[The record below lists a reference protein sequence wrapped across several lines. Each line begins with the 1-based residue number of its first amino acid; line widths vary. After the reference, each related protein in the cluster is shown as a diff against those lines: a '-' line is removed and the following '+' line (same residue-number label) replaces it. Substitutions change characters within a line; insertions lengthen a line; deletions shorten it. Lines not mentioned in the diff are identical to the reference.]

1 MKKLLLILVFLVSFT
16 AFGQK
21 VGADVLKMDS
31 ITSTVRD
38 TYDVPY
44 GERWWIWNGT
54 TGQFEYAEGDDTW
67 AALGAGSGD
76 VTSASNITD
85 NSLIR
90 GDGGS
95 KGIQES
101 GILIDDSDIM
111 TFPSGGTA
119 GLDLDGSALDMGG
132 GEIQSAGETDVTL
145 LSVGQYMLVTPT
157 DSEPS
162 GIEGRLYADDS
173 ENRPKYYDGTSWKA
187 FLLAGDAGDLSSA
200 DVDTYSELNTIV
212 ADQTL
217 THNGLIDTSA
227 EIAAIVG
234 DETGSGALVF
244 ATSPTLV
251 TPALGTPASGV
262 MTNVTGIVSAG
273 IVDGTIAEADIAG
286 DAITEGKIAD
296 AAIQEE
302 HLKAVNSPTDEY
314 VLTYESTTGD
324 FEWQAAAAASLPVVD
339 TSELIE
345 GSADATKL
353 LRFENDTHI
362 PTSTT
367 VVVTAPSA
375 DLDLEEVVISD
386 PSAVTGAD
394 AVTNI
399 MSLTQSEYDAIT
411 PDASTVYIITDAK
424 QEFSITIPLTAIG
437 GDVAAGTD
445 LNFWEVHDAITLTR
459 VAGFVLTAGTTS
471 TITIDIHEDGT
482 TVMST
487 DKIEIEAGD
496 KWSEDATDQPVIS
509 DTAINAQSILTFD
522 IDGADSGDTGTDP
535 SVTIWYTVD

>member
-1 MKKLLLILVFLVSFT
+1 MKKLLFLAVLLVGISVYSQKAKADVFIEKHMTSTERDALTVPSGETWHIYNSTT
-16 AFGQK
+16 AQNEKNIAGAGW
-21 VGADVLKMDS
+21 VADGSGADGLGSARDVGPFTVVDADNATMNEAS
-31 ITSTVRD
+31 ITSSHITNEAIVTQDLADAAITTNKLAESAVDESKLKAANSPTD
-38 TYDVPY
+38 TYLLQYDSGGGSFDIKWVDPA
-44 GERWWIWNGT
+44 T
-54 TGQFEYAEGDDTW
+54 V
-67 AALGAGSGD
+67 GAG
-76 VTSASNITD
+76 
-85 NSLIR
+85 
-90 GDGGS
+90 
-95 KGIQES
+95 
-101 GILIDDSDIM
+101 
-111 TFPSGGTA
+111 
-119 GLDLDGSALDMGG
+119 
-132 GEIQSAGETDVTL
+132 
-145 LSVGQYMLVTPT
+145 
-157 DSEPS
+157 
-162 GIEGRLYADDS
+162 
-173 ENRPKYYDGTSWKA
+173 
-187 FLLAGDAGDLSSA
+187 GDLSAA
-200 DVDTYSELNTIV
+200 DIDTYSELNTIV

-262 MTNVTGIVSAG
+262 MTNVTGLPTTGLVA
-273 IVDGTIAEADIAG
+273 
-286 DAITEGKIAD
+286 DAITEAKIAD
-296 AAIQEE
+296 NAVQEE

-314 VLTYESTTGD
+314 FLTYEATTGD
-324 FEWQAAAAASLPVVD
+324 FEWQSSAASLPVGD
-339 TSELIE
+339 GTSIVE
-345 GSADATKL
+345 GSSDATKELRLEVDGLTTATTRVWTVPDEDIDIGL
-353 LRFENDTHI
+353 LVESD
-362 PTSTT
+362 
-367 VVVTAPSA
+367 VTG
-375 DLDLEEVVISD
+375 
-386 PSAVTGAD
+386 VTGAD
-394 AVTNI
+394 KIENT

-411 PDASTVYIITDAK
+411 PDANTLYIITDAK
-424 QEFSITIPLTAIG
+424 QELSVTIPLTAIG
-437 GDVAAGTD
+437 GDVATGTD